1 MLRGSHIFKVQE
13 IIELGLNMSRVDD
26 LVRQLKT
33 RKFYGD
39 DFVAHVNTTIGA
51 LVDVVMPPEGT
62 GVPSR
67 GQARLMF
74 WLEKCKSEGYLV
86 DQRTGHYIDDAEPV
100 VRASRDAYPADPYR
114 TPPFKASVHMPD
126 GSIERWGPNRLR
138 AAGGMIGN
146 SLPWD
151 TRYGAQMHYNPATGR
166 IHTVEG
172 PNFRHDADNAW
183 A

>member
-1 MLRGSHIFKVQE
+1 
-13 IIELGLNMSRVDD
+13 MSRLDD
-26 LVRQLKT
+26 LVSHLKT
-33 RKFYGD
+33 HRFYGS
-39 DFVAHVNTTIGA
+39 DFVAHVNATIEE
-51 LVDVVMPPEGT
+51 LVNVVMSSEGT

-86 DQRTGHYIDDAEPV
+86 QEKKHGVGPDADADDAEPV
-100 VRASRDAYPADPYR
+100 VRASHSSHSIDRDNYPADPYR
-114 TPPFKASVHMPD
+114 TPPFKASVHMPN
-126 GSIERWGPNRLR
+126 GSIERWGPTRLR

-172 PNFRHDADNAW
+172 PGFRRDAYDAW
-183 A
+183 AQSY